1 MKTKTMKNITKLLTA
16 TALSSVIS
24 TAAIA
29 QLSITGYVESSFITG
44 DTTGPAPAVK
54 TLGNESS
61 VQFRSKGK
69 MSNGMGYEAY
79 QEFQSDHNTSN
90 ERQITINVNPSLDVF
105 YGFETVKG
113 IETIRSIIP
122 FATNRLT
129 DVTASSGLTDV
140 IDNTSGEHFVGF
152 DFKAGPGT
160 LSVAYNPNGDA
171 GATQSSDV
179 VTANGTSALGT
190 NASYSGLS
198 AGYRAQ
204 VTPNILI
211 GFGILKGD
219 AKNLATAQDPE
230 SKQAGIRFSAG
241 DFAIGVQQHKNEGV
255 AATPQVATVND
266 KVTQA
271 SATYNITK
279 QLTAGIAHGEQQ
291 RTLAGTKNPVKTEVT
306 VVSIGY
312 NLGPVVASFDYENA
326 ENRVAGARNVAA
338 TRGAEADLVKL
349 RVRANF

>member
-1 MKTKTMKNITKLLTA
+1 MKKITKLLTA

-24 TAAIA
+24 TAALA
-29 QLSITGYVESSFITG
+29 QLSISGYVESSFITG
-44 DTTGPAPAVK
+44 DTTGVAPATK

-61 VQFRSKGK
+61 VQFRTKGK

-105 YGFETVKG
+105 YGFDTVKG
-113 IETIRSIIP
+113 IEAIRSTIP

-129 DVTASSGLTDV
+129 DVTAVSGLTDV

-152 DFKAGPGT
+152 DLKAGPGT

-171 GATQSSDV
+171 GATGSSDV
-179 VTANGTSALGT
+179 VSANGTSALGT
-190 NASYSGLS
+190 NATYSGLS

-219 AKNLATAQDPE
+219 AKNGATSQDPE

-241 DFAIGVQQHKNEGV
+241 SFAIGVQQHKNEGV
-255 AATPQVATVND
+255 ASAPSATTVND
-266 KVTQA
+266 KVTQV
-271 SATYNITK
+271 SATYALSK
-279 QLTAGIAHGEQQ
+279 ELTAGIAYGEQE
-291 RTLAGTKNPVKTEVT
+291 RTIGGVKDPVDTEVT

-312 NLGPVVASFDYENA
+312 NLGPVVASIDYENA
-326 ENRVAGARNVAA
+326 ENRVAGARTASA

-349 RVRANF
+349 KVRANF

>member
-1 MKTKTMKNITKLLTA
+1 MKNITKLLTA

-44 DTTGPAPAVK
+44 ETTGAAPAVK

-61 VQFRSKGK
+61 VQFRTKGK

-79 QEFQSDHNTSN
+79 QEFQSDHNTAN

-113 IETIRSIIP
+113 IETIRSTIP

-129 DVTASSGLTDV
+129 DITSVSGLADV

-152 DFKAGPGT
+152 DLKAGPGT
-160 LSVAYNPNGDA
+160 LSVVYNPNGDA

-179 VTANGTSALGT
+179 VSANGTSALAT

-219 AKNLATAQDPE
+219 AKNGAASQDPE
-230 SKQAGIRFSAG
+230 SKQAGIRFSSG
-241 DFAIGVQQHKNEGV
+241 NFAIGVQRHKNEGV
-255 AATPQVATVND
+255 AATPQAITVED

-271 SATYNITK
+271 SATYALTK
-279 QLTAGIAHGEQQ
+279 ELTVGIARGEQE
-291 RTLAGTKNPVKTEVT
+291 RTIAGVKDAVDTEVT

-312 NLGPVVASFDYENA
+312 NLGPVVASVDYEKA
-326 ENRVAGARNVAA
+326 ENRVGGARNVSANRDA
-338 TRGAEADLVKL
+338 DADLVKL

>member
-1 MKTKTMKNITKLLTA
+1 MKKITKLLTA

-24 TAAIA
+24 TAALA
-29 QLSITGYVESSFITG
+29 QLSISGYVESSFITG
-44 DTTGPAPAVK
+44 ETTGVAPASK

-61 VQFRSKGK
+61 VQFRTKGK

-79 QEFQSDHNTSN
+79 QEFQSDHNASN

-113 IETIRSIIP
+113 IEAIRSTIP

-129 DVTASSGLTDV
+129 DVTSVSGLTDV

-152 DFKAGPGT
+152 DLKNIGPGT
-160 LSVAYNPNGDA
+160 LSVAYNPNGDS
-171 GATQSSDV
+171 GANQSSDV
-179 VTANGTSALGT
+179 VSANGTSALGT
-190 NASYSGLS
+190 NGSYSGLS
-198 AGYRAQ
+198 ASYRAQ

-211 GFGILKGD
+211 GFGMLKGD
-219 AKNLATAQDPE
+219 AKNLTTAQDPK

-255 AATPQVATVND
+255 AAAPQAGTVND
-266 KVTQA
+266 KVTQV
-271 SATYNITK
+271 SATYNLTK
-279 QLTAGIAHGEQQ
+279 EITAGVAYGEQE
-291 RTLAGTKNPVKTEVT
+291 RTLGGTKDARDTEVRL
-306 VVSIGY
+306 VSIGY
-312 NLGPVVASFDYENA
+312 NLGPVVASVDYEKS
-326 ENRVAGARNVAA
+326 ENRVAGARTASA
-338 TRGAEADLVKL
+338 TAGADADLVKL

>member
-1 MKTKTMKNITKLLTA
+1 MTKITKLLTA

-24 TAAIA
+24 TAALA

-44 DTTGPAPAVK
+44 DTKGVAPAAK
-54 TLGNESS
+54 SLGNESS
-61 VQFRSKGK
+61 VQFRTKGK

-90 ERQITINVNPSLDVF
+90 ERQITINVNPSFDVF

-113 IETIRSIIP
+113 IETIRTIVP
-122 FATNRLT
+122 TATNRIA
-129 DVTASSGLTDV
+129 DVTNSTGLTDV

-152 DFKAGPGT
+152 DFKNIGPGT

-171 GATQSSDV
+171 GATNTSD
-179 VTANGTSALGT
+179 ATSANATGGLTT

-219 AKNLATAQDPE
+219 AKNNATSQDPE

-241 DFAIGVQQHKNEGV
+241 AFAVGVQQHKNEGV
-255 AATPQVATVND
+255 AGTPQAPTVED
-266 KVTQA
+266 KVTQV
-271 SATYNITK
+271 SATYALTK
-279 QLTAGIAHGEQQ
+279 ELTAGISYGEQE
-291 RTLAGTKNPVKTEVT
+291 RKRAGVKDANDTEVT
-306 VVSIGY
+306 TVSIGY
-312 NLGPVVASFDYENA
+312 NLGPVVASVDYEQA
-326 ENRVAGARNVAA
+326 ENKPASRITSAVAGSDS
-338 TRGAEADLVKL
+338 DLVKL
-349 RVRANF
+349 RIRANF